1 MSDLR
6 ITRTDWV
13 SVAQLASKRIGRKYS
28 ANYCREVAV
37 GYRNSTTLEPFLQ
50 SIGVMDPSEDDRR
63 PGAPLTSLKKIDP
76 PQRPTQVFIPE
87 EAKPYCNPFGII
99 DWKKVHAL
107 VVKRLGLSPDDFR
120 PWDLYGILYKG
131 VADDHGIAS
140 ILLELK
146 LDRVVSR
153 VMVRGSGRTHE
164 SHRNAIKMAQERGV
178 DLGRVIGSGPNG
190 LVLQRD
196 VVAYLR
202 GYSYMQVVSQDT
214 DARLLRQ
221 RRILANH
228 LRECIQSNRAAH
240 SCIAATALRL
250 GTEISDKVATIDA
263 LRAER
268 DALELERNEL
278 KARLFESN
286 RSRERMVND
295 IERLSK
301 AANRRRITHI
311 RLGNELFRNRTKE
324 HV

>member
-1 MSDLR
+1 MSELR
-6 ITRTDWV
+6 ITRTDWA
-13 SVAQLASKRIGRKYS
+13 SVAKLASQKIGRKYVAS
-28 ANYCREVAV
+28 YCSEVAS
-37 GYRNSTTLEPFLQ
+37 GYRRNLTLEPFLQ
-50 SIGVMDPSEDDRR
+50 SIGVMDQSEDERLS
-63 PGAPLTSLKKIDP
+63 GAPLPSLKKIDP

-107 VVKRLGLSPDDFR
+107 VVERLGLSPDDLL
-120 PWDLYGILYKG
+120 PWHLYGILYNG
-131 VADDHGIAS
+131 VADDRGIAS
-140 ILLELK
+140 VLLELK

-228 LRECIQSNRAAH
+228 LRTSIQSAR
-240 SCIAATALRL
+240 SLRVELDESESRVAATALRL
-250 GTEISDKVATIDA
+250 GEEIAAKVSDIEVLREHIAAVTTDRNL
-263 LRAER
+263 LRAHL
-268 DALELERNEL
+268 D
-278 KARLFESN
+278 ES
-286 RSRERMVND
+286 RST

-301 AANRRRITHI
+301 AVRTRRITHI

-324 HV
+324 RV